1 MGQKNAKTKKSEYE
15 NKEKEKIKEEKKE
28 QNNIIFNK
36 FCVVKNEGKD
46 ESYSVKFESSETNIF
61 IQVKKSVPNSLS
73 TIFEKNLSLKD
84 IQKIKY
90 FQNFISIKESLNDI
104 VIDRNKIKIEEQE
117 NLLKLKIPISNKE
130 DYIELEL
137 NEKAMTEKEIIDEQ
151 KWIIYNLKKENED
164 MKKKIDWIFDNIKV
178 NINIKKDG
186 EIIPYAFKYSDTI
199 NTIIK
204 TITNDKIYK
213 KKYAYE
219 SYRLIDIE
227 DKDHYLNYNLSLIEN
242 KIKNNSTFELN
253 IYKIGGNYFIKT
265 LTGKTLTLFFEAT
278 DEIYDV
284 KARIQDEEG
293 VPIDQNRLIY
303 AGKQLE
309 DNRTLLY
316 YEIPEEATLHMV
328 LRLR

>member
-15 NKEKEKIKEEKKE
+15 KKEKERVNEEKKE

-36 FCVVKNEGKD
+36 FCVVKNEEKD

-61 IQVKKSVPNSLS
+61 IHVKKSVPNSLS
-73 TIFEKNLSLKD
+73 KIFEKNLSLKD

-90 FQNFISIKESLNDI
+90 FQNFISIKECLNDI

-117 NLLKLKIPISNKE
+117 NILKLKIPISSKE
-130 DYIELEL
+130 DYIELDL

-164 MKKKIDWIFDNIKV
+164 MKKQIDWIFDNIKV

-199 NTIIK
+199 NSIIK

-219 SYRLIDIE
+219 SYRLIDTE
-227 DKDHYLNYNLSLIEN
+227 DKNHYLNYKLSLIEN
-242 KIKNNSTFELN
+242 KIKNNSTFEFIVN
-253 IYKIGGNYFIKT
+253 KIGGDYFIKL
-265 LTGKTLTLFFEAT
+265 LTGKTITSFF
-278 DEIYDV
+278 
-284 KARIQDEEG
+284 
-293 VPIDQNRLIY
+293 
-303 AGKQLE
+303 
-309 DNRTLLY
+309 
-316 YEIPEEATLHMV
+316 
-328 LRLR
+328 